1 MRNKIFEKV
10 PIKIP
15 NRSGFDLSHEVTG
28 TAKAGLLV
36 PVMSRYLNGNDSISV
51 NVGSQIQFFPFATDF
66 YGRIKCYIEC
76 FFVPLRILDGG
87 YKRSYTRALNP
98 TIDTANKE
106 GYYVNPYLP
115 GGTFTIKR
123 NLLASETDGPLGTP
137 LGRGQLLDYLGMRI
151 DDSNPGIP
159 NTHLFALENIYK
171 LLAYHMI
178 YQEYYRDSRI
188 QSAPFAEFYN
198 GDQQV
203 PRVYAIPFSSTPLN
217 DGNKFY
223 YSLDTSLL
231 NDGYHLLGLRSRNYA
246 KDYFTVA
253 SAKPQFGNEM
263 GFSVDSNG
271 RVTISQ
277 VRAAN
282 ALQHYME
289 LYNIAGTHYDDLAF
303 ALTGIRPS
311 DAAVDIPIYLGR
323 NVFDVYV
330 KSVFNQYATTST
342 ATSVSEYQSGKGNPA
357 IVPGA
362 KYGNG
367 QALSSGHLFDFTAT
381 EKGVLMVLL
390 SVAPDALYGSGV
402 DREWY
407 YTEMV
412 DFPSAQLAGI
422 GDQPLYKGEVVS
434 SGTLDDGGT
443 TWRVNRSIF
452 GYSQRFAEGKFMLD
466 TCHGELRDGGSLSS
480 FSLKRSFDTAELG
493 SAFLKVPYSALDD
506 VSYFKGSQIS
516 NAGRSV
522 VQNYWYDIFF
532 ETKLVSNLPAYSIP
546 TLEDP
551 DGHTVMVDNIGRRL

>member
-115 GGTFTIKR
+115 GGAFALRKSLTAT
-123 NLLASETDGPLGTP
+123 ETDGPTGSP
-137 LGRGQLLDYLGMRI
+137 FDRGQLLDYLDFRLNNI
-151 DDSNPGIP
+151 LNPVESHI
-159 NTHLFALENIYK
+159 FALENIYK
-171 LLAYHMI
+171 PLAYHMI

-203 PRVYAIPFSSTPLN
+203 PRVYAIPYSSTPLN

-223 YSLDTSLL
+223 YNLDSALL
-231 NDGYHLLGLRSRNYA
+231 NDGYHLLGLRARNYA

-263 GFSVDSNG
+263 GFSVDANG

-323 NVFDVYV
+323 QVFDVYV
-330 KSVFNQYATTST
+330 KSIYNTYGTSST
-342 ATSVSEYQSGKGNPA
+342 ANTISEFQAGKGNPA
-357 IVPGA
+357 VVIGS

-367 QALSSGHLFDFTAT
+367 QALGSGHLFDFTAT

-390 SVAPDALYGSGV
+390 SVAPDALYGSGA

-407 YTEMV
+407 YSEMV

-422 GDQPLYKGEVVS
+422 GDQPLYKGEVVAS
-434 SGTLDDGGT
+434 AVIGSDNRTWSLD
-443 TWRVNRSIF
+443 RSVF

-480 FSLKRSFDTAELG
+480 FSLKRSFDSAELG
-493 SAFLKVPYSALDD
+493 SAFLKVPYTALDD